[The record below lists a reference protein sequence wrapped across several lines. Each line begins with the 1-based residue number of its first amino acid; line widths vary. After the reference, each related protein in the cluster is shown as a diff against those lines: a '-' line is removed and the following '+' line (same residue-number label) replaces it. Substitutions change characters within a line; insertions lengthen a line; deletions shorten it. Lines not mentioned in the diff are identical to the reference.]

1 MISARRLR
9 RNFKRFMIPFET
21 ALLWTLGP
29 LGLGLYWL
37 WHGLA
42 HGLRLVVTLFIR

>member
-1 MISARRLR
+1 MISARRLK
-9 RNFKRFMIPFET
+9 RNFKRFMLPFET
-21 ALLWTLGP
+21 MLLWTLGP

-42 HGLRLVVTLFIR
+42 QAARLAVTLLIR